1 MNKSVK
7 FSMLHVVFLCMTVI
21 GLKNHVTIL
30 PPILEEGKRD
40 GWMSVLIAAGIL
52 IPWLLLLAVITK
64 RLGNQSFMSLLEK
77 KSASIALFVKW
88 FISLWAL
95 LLGAFTMVEMLQWI
109 NTTFLPTTPMLI
121 LFSVYFILCVTLAT
135 RGLQTMV
142 ILNVV
147 VLFGVIVFGFLVAF
161 VNMRVKDYSLL
172 QPMLEHG
179 MEPVLLAVVF
189 PAAGFTE
196 LLLLIFIQHH
206 VKSQIK
212 YKHFVIML
220 LILVGLT
227 MGPLIGAIVEFGP
240 EEASKQRY
248 PAYEEW
254 GLAGIGEFISH
265 MDFLSVYQWM
275 TGAFIRIGF
284 YVYIVTELWNV
295 QKQTKKVWYY
305 IAPPFAIICLM
316 LMLVDEQTFLI
327 INNYHFLISTCILLL
342 LLGFIFAL
350 LTGRK
355 KGRRQEDISDAKQKQ
370 GDYVQ

>member
-7 FSMLHVVFLCMTVI
+7 FSMLHVIFLCMTVI

-30 PPILEEGKRD
+30 PPILEQAKRD

-52 IPWLLLLAVITK
+52 IPWLLLLAIITK
-64 RLGNQSFMSLLEK
+64 RLENESFMSLLEK
-77 KSASIALFVKW
+77 KSKSIAVFVKW
-88 FISLWAL
+88 LISLL
-95 LLGAFTMVEMLQWI
+95 VLVLGAFTMVEMLQWI

-121 LFSVYFILCVTLAT
+121 LFGVYFILCITLAT

-147 VLFGVIVFGFLVAF
+147 VLFGVIIFGFLVAF
-161 VNMRVKDYSLL
+161 VNIKVKDYSLL

-179 MEPVLLAVVF
+179 MGPVLLAVVF

-212 YKHFVIML
+212 YKHFVLML

-254 GLAGIGEFISH
+254 GLASIGQFISH

-284 YVYIVTELWNV
+284 YLYIVTELWGV
-295 QKQTKKVWYY
+295 QKETKKVWYY
-305 IAPPFAIICLM
+305 IAPPFGIICLM
-316 LMLVDEQTFLI
+316 LMLVDEQTFLN
-327 INNYHFLISTCILLL
+327 INNYHILISTCILLL

-355 KGRRQEDISDAKQKQ
+355 KGRRQEDISDAKPKQ
-370 GDYVQ
+370 GNYVQ